1 MSCDGFGIASS
12 SSRFSEHW
20 IPCLHKSDIATR
32 SRNCMS
38 PKLAEPVFGLLAKL
52 LRLLIRS
59 NVRLSAS
66 FDRLLPR
73 RFRIDGHTSFRNDVV
88 WSYVRPGMWIYDVG
102 GGKHPFIDQAKKK
115 RSVFASRAWT
125 WMPTNSHRPLQD
137 LMTMLLVT
145 ISVNIAGAGTR
156 TS

>member
-1 MSCDGFGIASS
+1 MSSTLTE
-12 SSRFSEHW
+12 R
-20 IPCLHKSDIATR
+20 IPS
-32 SRNCMS
+32 
-38 PKLAEPVFGLLAKL
+38 LLAKL
-52 LRLLIRS
+52 VRLFIAS
-59 NVRLSAS
+59 QFWLSAS

-73 RFRIDGHTSFRNDVV
+73 RFRIDGHKSFRNEVV
-88 WSYVRPGMWIYDVG
+88 WSYLRPGMWIYDVG

-137 LMTMLLVT
+137 LTTMLLVT